1 MEEPNDDRELPR
13 RNMRRRAGLTLM
25 RGSEAAFFNLCRLP
39 DAFESPTWPCQRVIN
54 NAYVLTFYWG
64 KKIKNA
70 LIGWFAN
77 YEKLAFSE
85 KNGLNEIIDVG
96 VLKI

>member
-1 MEEPNDDRELPR
+1 MRVLSFFLEEPNDDRELPR

-64 KKIKNA
+64 KKGQKCFD
-70 LIGWFAN
+70 WVVR
-77 YEKLAFSE
+77 KL
-85 KNGLNEIIDVG
+85 
-96 VLKI
+96 